1 MFCPSIFNWNNWN
14 WNARSF
20 LNQFS
25 YQALKRFIRFAT
37 EFLQFLLLFH
47 FFFVPLQSVIIYKV

>member
-25 YQALKRFIRFAT
+25 YQPLKRVIRFAT
-37 EFLQFLLLFH
+37 EFSQFLLHFH
-47 FFFVPLQSVIIYKV
+47 FFFVPLQPIIIYKV